1 MQVAI
6 LYQPSLLLRFELH
19 NSQLLVY
26 TCSPSLPSCVP
37 SSFPFSTLLS
47 HTPFFFKPFG
57 TEILLASM
65 ETCHHL
71 PDSLV
76 DLEFKALEARQ
87 QVLTAHTP
95 FHNGIPDRHLG
106 IAACLLALP
115 VTERGPISCV
125 RAETEIAQSQEAQ
138 TFPSSPG
145 VGDNFYSFLNFSLS
159 FFFQIC
165 LSN

>member
-1 MQVAI
+1 MFS
-6 LYQPSLLLRFELH
+6 LPPFLCPSLL
-19 NSQLLVY
+19 S
-26 TCSPSLPSCVP
+26 SLY
-37 SSFPFSTLLS
+37 LALS
-47 HTPFFFKPFG
+47 HTFFLKPFG

-145 VGDNFYSFLNFSLS
+145 VGDNFYSFLSFSLS